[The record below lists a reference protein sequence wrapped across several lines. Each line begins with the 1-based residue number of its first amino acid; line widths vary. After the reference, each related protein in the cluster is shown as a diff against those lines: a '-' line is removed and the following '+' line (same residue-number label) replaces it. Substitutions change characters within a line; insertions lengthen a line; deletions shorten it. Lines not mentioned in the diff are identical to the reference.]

1 MGKTVQSVVKPKLV
15 AQIRLVASTL
25 TFSLQ
30 HHMWPVFTIRR
41 SPLPKLRKSVN
52 SRAFILRT
60 LESARREIEQIE
72 RKFHRTIKSGQTER
86 RAHKVSSA
94 RSRVA
99 TGASTGRAAP
109 VQTAITNVL
118 GNRRKGLTMAR
129 LQEMLPQFDQKSL
142 LNATFAMRQKG
153 LITFE
158 KRPTG
163 LGVYRWR
170 D

>member
-1 MGKTVQSVVKPKLV
+1 
-15 AQIRLVASTL
+15 
-25 TFSLQ
+25 
-30 HHMWPVFTIRR
+30 MWLVFTTRR

-72 RKFHRTIKSGQTER
+72 RKFHRTIASGQTER

-94 RSRVA
+94 RSRVPS
-99 TGASTGRAAP
+99 GASTGRAAP
-109 VQTAITNVL
+109 VQTAITKVL
-118 GNRRKGLTMAR
+118 GKRRKGLIMAR
-129 LQEMLPQFDQKSL
+129 LQEVLPQFDQKSL

-153 LITFE
+153 LITFD
-158 KRPTG
+158 RTRSGP
-163 LGVYRWR
+163 GVYRCQ